1 MSGRGLRGLRP
12 WKEEDDFPLAIAP
25 PCPPGLVVVGV
36 ESVGALLR
44 DGSRGYERERGEI
57 SLRLSLFPQTFD
69 DIIHCNAIWG
79 GQAIY
84 AE

>member
-1 MSGRGLRGLRP
+1 M
-12 WKEEDDFPLAIAP
+12 
-25 PCPPGLVVVGV
+25 VGV

-79 GQAIY
+79 GGGGPGYICGMTTIIAVLTELLHRY
-84 AE
+84 ALRY